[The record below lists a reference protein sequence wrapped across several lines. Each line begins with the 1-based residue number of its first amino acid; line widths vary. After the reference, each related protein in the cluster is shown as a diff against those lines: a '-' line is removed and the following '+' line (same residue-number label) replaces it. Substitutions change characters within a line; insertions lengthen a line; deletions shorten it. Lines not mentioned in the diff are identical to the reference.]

1 MAKPAKATTIEIVAL
16 NDIEVLDRCTRG
28 RLILVGIQEASFF
41 ENFDVLQFSFLNRF
55 SRFVFAILLKQ
66 VPVTV
71 DYTRRLE
78 APRLSESVEEMRD
91 AAPAV

>member
-16 NDIEVLDRCTRG
+16 SDIEALDRCTRE
-28 RLILVGIQEASFF
+28 RLILVGIRKTSFF
-41 ENFDVLQFSFLNRF
+41 ENFDVLQFSFLNRV
-55 SRFVFAILLKQ
+55 SRFVFAILLEQ

-71 DYTRRLE
+71 DYTRRLK
-78 APRLSESVEEMRD
+78 APRLAESVEEMRD